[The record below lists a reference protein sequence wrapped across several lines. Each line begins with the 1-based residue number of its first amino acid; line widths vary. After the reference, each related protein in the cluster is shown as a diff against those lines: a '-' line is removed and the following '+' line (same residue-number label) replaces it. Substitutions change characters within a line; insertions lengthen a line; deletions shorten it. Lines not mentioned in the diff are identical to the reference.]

1 MNASAFAKTF
11 LVKSGLVTLASY
23 GCLALFAPLVLGL
36 EREHAVDVL
45 VRVAVLALVGSVAS
59 VVVAWPLARELR
71 FVLRALAIGSAT
83 LEATDIDLLRRLPL
97 RALTRYLAL
106 GLVSAAALSLFPPER
121 LGGELGRELGL
132 LTIATF
138 SSAAIPALVLH
149 QSAIS
154 ALLEAAPLDPVL
166 ACLEELEQRGL
177 AHRRARRALILAVT
191 LPVLLVG
198 VGGVL
203 ACRAHLRA
211 LIEERRLQTAYAIGR
226 GVLGPSERPV
236 AAARR
241 RAAEAAAA
249 RGYLVELRPPGEESP
264 PVRQRDDRIGVT
276 VAIEGASASI
286 GFAAGLP
293 RSSSIPFALA
303 GASMAALAIALAS
316 LLARVLAR
324 DVSTAVA
331 RLRALGTETV
341 LRGDGDDAPRA
352 RLEEVAELGRAVGK
366 LAGRFRVFAQA
377 QERALESRE
386 NARRA
391 RGLLFASVSHDL
403 RSPLNA
409 ILGFAESIDPAPL
422 SPGQRESLDVIS
434 TRGREL
440 VALIETILD
449 AARVEAGQLRLERR
463 PTSAHE
469 LLEATRL
476 RSSEIAGVEREARFE
491 LSGALPSVEVDLAQT
506 SKALAVVVA
515 HAVRSLG
522 ADDASRSVLVRA
534 SATDDATQLRVEVT
548 PAAVELDAEELR
560 ALFAR
565 RETGRARGLALGL
578 SLARVIVE
586 LHGGRIVVESRGDG
600 LPAVVVLLPVRSAT
614 SGPRRDAGPA

>member
-1 MNASAFAKTF
+1 MSASSFAKSF
-11 LVKSGLVTLASY
+11 LVKSALVTLASY
-23 GCLALFAPLVLGL
+23 GCLALFAPLVLDL
-36 EREHAVDVL
+36 QPEHAVDVL
-45 VRVAVLALVGSVAS
+45 IRIAALGLVGTAAS
-59 VVVAWPLARELR
+59 LAFAWPLARELR

-83 LEATDIDLLRRLPL
+83 LEPTDIDLLRRLPF
-97 RALTRYLAL
+97 RALLRYLAL
-106 GLVSAAALSLFPPER
+106 GLVSAAVLALAPPER
-121 LGGELGRELGL
+121 LGGELARELGL
-132 LTIATF
+132 LAIATF

-154 ALLEAAPLDPVL
+154 ALLETAPLDPVL
-166 ACLEELEQRGL
+166 GCLEELDRRGL
-177 AHRRARRALILAVT
+177 AHRRARRALVFAIT

-198 VGGVL
+198 VGGAL
-203 ACRAHLRA
+203 ACHAHLRA
-211 LIEERRLQTAYAIGR
+211 LIEERRTQTAYAIGR

-236 AAARR
+236 AAARL
-241 RAAEAAAA
+241 RAAEVAAAQ
-249 RGYLVELRPPGEESP
+249 GYLVRLRPAGEESP
-264 PVRQRDDRIGVT
+264 PQRRPDDRISVT
-276 VAIEGASASI
+276 IAIEGATAAI
-286 GFAAGLP
+286 DFAAGLP

-303 GASMAALAIALAS
+303 GAFMAALAIALAG
-316 LLARVLAR
+316 LLARLLAR

-366 LAGRFRVFAQA
+366 LAARFRVFAQA
-377 QERALESRE
+377 QERALEARE

-409 ILGFAESIDPAPL
+409 ILGFAESVDPAPL
-422 SPGQRESLDVIS
+422 SPGQRESLGVIS

-449 AARVEAGQLRLERR
+449 AARVEAGQLRLDRR
-463 PTSAHE
+463 VVTARELFEAIRRRADDISA
-469 LLEATRL
+469 
-476 RSSEIAGVEREARFE
+476 VEREARFD
-491 LSGALPSVEVDLAQT
+491 LANDLPDVEVDLAQT

-515 HAVRSLG
+515 HAMRSLG
-522 ADDASRSVLVRA
+522 ADDGSRSVLVRA
-534 SATDDATQLRVEVT
+534 SAPEDGAELRIEVT
-548 PAAVELDAEELR
+548 PAAIELDAEELR

-565 RETGRARGLALGL
+565 RETGRARGLVLGL
-578 SLARVIVE
+578 SLARVVVE

-600 LPAVVVLLPVRSAT
+600 LPAVVVLLPARPRAT
-614 SGPRRDAGPA
+614 PARRDAHLA